1 MRKRII
7 MSESDAQIIVA
18 LAENGMRPKAT
29 ADALH
34 YCPSSMYY
42 RFQKIR
48 ERTGLNPR
56 GFFDLMELLQIAK
69 EVLGEEGGGL

>member
-7 MSESDAQIIVA
+7 MTESDAQIIVA

-34 YCPSSMYY
+34 YCPSSMNY
-42 RFQKIR
+42 RLQKIR

-56 GFFDLMELLQIAK
+56 GFFDLLELLQIAK
-69 EVLGEEGGGL
+69 EVLEEKGGDI